1 MGDFLTSCY
10 HKRGA
15 GKKDGVSLLLQ
26 QGNCRQTALAFACVC
41 CDPAAA
47 GGDRYFTGQLLL
59 WYRRMGALLCAK
71 GRGTESRAVKESLE
85 RALRR
90 MDEEILDYR
99 TKMSGKCAGKGAEK
113 GAGKDI
119 EVSGILCGGDGFLLF
134 HRGGQNIYQ
143 INTRFLRPNVK
154 KIAGE
159 NTEVCGS
166 GGCGEGQER
175 FCIKQGILQP
185 GTGVLL
191 ATASLCSNLTEEM
204 LKGCME
210 MESLRTQR
218 QLDKRLGELGREAE
232 IRAKA
237 AERGKGLGAALVVSL
252 AEKAG
257 GSRDGR

>member
-26 QGNCRQTALAFACVC
+26 QGTCRQTALAFACVC

-90 MDEEILDYR
+90 VDEELLDYR

-134 HRGGQNIYQ
+134 HRGGQSIYQ

-185 GTGVLL
+185 GAGVLL
-191 ATASLCSNLTEEM
+191 ATASFCSNLTEEM

-252 AEKAG
+252 AEKG
-257 GSRDGR
+257 GGLRDGR

>member
-1 MGDFLTSCY
+1 M
-10 HKRGA
+10 
-15 GKKDGVSLLLQ
+15 
-26 QGNCRQTALAFACVC
+26 
-41 CDPAAA
+41 
-47 GGDRYFTGQLLL
+47 
-59 WYRRMGALLCAK
+59 
-71 GRGTESRAVKESLE
+71 
-85 RALRR
+85 
-90 MDEEILDYR
+90 
-99 TKMSGKCAGKGAEK
+99 
-113 GAGKDI
+113 
-119 EVSGILCGGDGFLLF
+119 LF

-159 NTEVCGS
+159 GTEVCGS

-175 FCIKQGILQP
+175 FCIKQGISQP
-185 GTGVLL
+185 GAGVLL
-191 ATASLCSNLTEEM
+191 ATASFCSNLTEEM
-204 LKGCME
+204 LKECME

-237 AERGKGLGAALVVSL
+237 AERGKGLGAVLVVSL